1 MQPPSLSVAPTS
13 PGPADQIRMIFGTD
27 SDPDSAEDNPNTS
40 SNNSASNSHQHL
52 HPTHNQVNMMAA
64 ATTTVQL
71 PQQQH
76 SPQPQIL
83 WH

>member
-1 MQPPSLSVAPTS
+1 
-13 PGPADQIRMIFGTD
+13 MIFGTD
-27 SDPDSAEDNPNTS
+27 SDPDSAEDNPVNS
-40 SNNSASNSHQHL
+40 SSATGTGTHHHHHHL
-52 HPTHNQVNMMAA
+52 PVSVTHNQVANMMA

-71 PQQQH
+71 PPQQH